1 MDLAKIS
8 APKCGSIRAPLV
20 LHLTYSRQILKKH
33 YETRHDLKNSVDI
46 RDYHILEEE
55 EY

>member
-8 APKCGSIRAPLV
+8 TLKCGSIRAPLV
-20 LHLTYSRQILKKH
+20 LHLTYRQVQKKH
-33 YETRHDLKNSVDI
+33 YETRHDLKNAVDI
-46 RDYHILEEE
+46 RVYHILEEE